1 MKSQNISFF
10 TVTVSYECWINLMNP
25 NFDFFSVENNHI
37 SKMEDFNEITFQ
49 QQDDPNKRFPTYF
62 SNISD
67 GEQQ

>member
-1 MKSQNISFF
+1 
-10 TVTVSYECWINLMNP
+10 MNP

-37 SKMEDFNEITFQ
+37 SKMEDFNEIAFQ
-49 QQDDPNKRFPTYF
+49 QQDDPNELFPTYF